1 MHSLLKRQLRRHF
14 GDEFEIPAEWKD
26 FIQSV
31 GEAYTA
37 FDDDRVMLERSLDLS
52 SQELLQA
59 NSEMRAIFQAIP
71 DLLFRLDQ
79 QGTILDFKASFTND
93 LLLQPQAFFGK
104 RIQDIPTKGIGE
116 QFERAIREVLQ
127 KRTMVSIEYSL
138 PIQGQEFFYE
148 ARLVPLLSNQ
158 IVAIIRNIT
167 EQEQAEAKL
176 RHSVSLL
183 RSTFESTADGL
194 LVVDRAGRIVSFN
207 ERFVA
212 LWRMPRDLLDARHT
226 QAILDHAVNQIKDPE
241 AFLQRV
247 QRLYAHPEIESFDI
261 LEFKD
266 GRVFERYSC
275 PQRVDGEPVGRVWCF
290 RDITERRRSEESV
303 LKLSRV
309 VEQTADSV
317 LITDAKGT
325 IEYINPAFEAM
336 TGYSSKDILGK
347 TPRVLNSGR
356 HDAAFFKSLWNTILS
371 GKVFSGVFI
380 NRKKSGKL
388 YYAEKTITPIK
399 DANGIITHF
408 VATEKDITERKHLE
422 AQLRQSQKME
432 AFGQLAA
439 GVAHDFNNIL
449 TVIQGHAALLQS
461 KRLGPV
467 EQTFSTTEILSASE
481 RAANLTRQLLTFSRR
496 QPMQSHDIDLNET
509 VAGFTRMLQR
519 LIGEHIALEARYAPG
534 GAPVHADPGMME
546 QVLMNLAV
554 NSRDAMPRGGR
565 LVVQT
570 EAVIIEEADVISKP
584 VARPGDYIRLSVS
597 DTGNGIAPEDLP
609 HIFEP
614 FFTTKEIGKG
624 TGLGLATVFGVVEQH
639 NGWIE
644 VESELKQGTTFH
656 VYLPRKAHAM
666 LSRADIRS
674 SGTLLNGTETILLVE
689 DESPVRFFMQTL
701 LENHGYRI
709 YAAESGPR
717 ALEIWKQHGNSID
730 MLLTDMV
737 MPEGMNG
744 RELADRLRLERSDL
758 KVLFCSGYSDEMLG
772 KDSPLRNNGNFLE
785 KPFEPAKLLQSVR
798 DCVIKA

>member
-1 MHSLLKRQLRRHF
+1 MHSLLKRQIDRHF
-14 GDEFEIPAEWKD
+14 GGQFQIPAEWLTLIRAID
-26 FIQSV
+26 D
-31 GEAYTA
+31 AYWA

-71 DLLFRLDQ
+71 DLWFRLDQ
-79 QGTILDFKASFTND
+79 QGTILDFKAGISND

-104 RIQDIPTKGIGE
+104 RIQDIPIRNIGD
-116 QFERAIREVLQ
+116 QFQRAIREVVA
-127 KRTMVSIEYSL
+127 KRTVVRIEYSL
-138 PIQGQEFFYE
+138 PIQDQEFFYE
-148 ARLVPLLSNQ
+148 ARLVPLLASQ

-167 EQEQAEAKL
+167 EQKQAEEKL
-176 RHSVSLL
+176 RHNVSLL

-207 ERFVA
+207 ERFVS
-212 LWRMPRDLLDARHT
+212 LWRMPREILEARDDE
-226 QAILDHAVNQIKDPE
+226 AARNHALNQLKDPD

-247 QRLYAHPEIESFDI
+247 ERLYSHPEVEGFDI

-275 PQRVDGEPVGRVWCF
+275 AQRLDGEPIGRVWCF

-317 LITDAKGT
+317 LITNAEGI
-325 IEYINPAFEAM
+325 IEYVNPAFEAM
-336 TGYSSKDILGK
+336 TGYRSKDILGK
-347 TPRVLNSGR
+347 TPRILNSGR
-356 HDAAFFKSLWNTILS
+356 HDAAFFRSLWTTILS
-371 GKVFSGVFI
+371 GKVFSGIFI
-380 NRKKSGKL
+380 NRKKSGEL
-388 YYAEKTITPIK
+388 YHAEKTITPIK
-399 DANGIITHF
+399 DVNGTITHF

-461 KRLGPV
+461 KRLGQV
-467 EQTFSTTEILSASE
+467 EQASSTTEIFRASE

-496 QPMQSHDIDLNET
+496 QPMQSRDIDLNET
-509 VAGFTRMLQR
+509 VAGITRMLQR

-554 NSRDAMPRGGR
+554 NSRDAMPRGGK
-565 LVVQT
+565 LIVQT
-570 EAVIIEEADVISKP
+570 ETSMVNEAYVLSNP
-584 VARPGDYIRLSVS
+584 GARPGEYIRLSVS
-597 DTGNGIAPEDLP
+597 DTGDGIAPEDLP

-614 FFTTKEIGKG
+614 FFTTKEVGKG

-644 VESELKQGTTFH
+644 VESQLNQGTTFH
-656 VYLPRKAHAM
+656 VYVPRVAKGVT
-666 LSRADIRS
+666 SPADS
-674 SGTLLNGTETILLVE
+674 QVPGNLLHGTETILLVE

-709 YAAESGPR
+709 HAAESGPR
-717 ALEIWKQHGNSID
+717 ALEIWKRHRDSID

-772 KDSPLRNNGNFLE
+772 KDSPLRKNRNFLE

-798 DCVIKA
+798 DCVG